1 MSHSTLN
8 RLCVITGATAG
19 IGRASALALAALG
32 FDLVLLG
39 RRQHQGNA
47 LQNTLSRRHAIG
59 HFQFVPCDLSSLVSV
74 REAGERIREEHRSID
89 VLINNAGARFDR
101 YEESV
106 DGIELT
112 FATNHLGHFLLTS
125 LLLDRILGAP
135 NNRIVTL
142 SSQRHRYVAHVKP
155 WLATRESFDRWDVY
169 SRAKL
174 ANTLFA
180 FELARRL
187 EQAAVASNAVDPG
200 IVASQFARN
209 NGRVAWTKHI
219 VSSLIH
225 RQLISCAR
233 AAQTVVYAAASSETR
248 GKTGKYFYERK
259 EAAPSELALDAGLA
273 AQLWKC
279 SLEWTGLN
287 RKNCPAWP
295 IVGMD
300 LTQKVK

>member
-1 MSHSTLN
+1 MSNSTSN

-32 FDLVLLG
+32 FDLILLG
-39 RRQHQGNA
+39 RSERRGKR
-47 LQNTLSRRHAIG
+47 LQDSLSRRHRTG
-59 HFQFVPCDLSSLVSV
+59 RFEYVPCDLSSFGSV
-74 REAGERIREEHRSID
+74 REAAKRIHEDRSNID

-106 DGIELT
+106 DGFELT

-125 LLLDRILGAP
+125 LLLDRILETRDA
-135 NNRIVTL
+135 RIVTL
-142 SSQRHRYVAHVKP
+142 SSQRHRYVEHVKT

-169 SRAKL
+169 SKTKL

-187 EQAAVASNAVDPG
+187 QTALVLSNAVDPG
-200 IVASQFARN
+200 IVASKFARN
-209 NGRVAWTKHI
+209 NGPIAWTKHI
-219 VSSLIH
+219 VWNLIH
-225 RQLISCAR
+225 RQLISCAH
-233 AAQTVVYAAASSETR
+233 AAQTIVYAAASQEAK
-248 GKTGKYFYERK
+248 GKTGKYFYEQS
-259 EAAPSELALDAGLA
+259 EAKPSALALDAGLA
-273 AQLWKC
+273 RQLWKC

-287 RKNCPAWP
+287 RKNCPAWA

-300 LTQKVK
+300 